1 MDAVRNYASSCGP
14 DTAGGAAG
22 PVLVVLVVL
31 LVLLVVLLVVVLLAL
46 LVLLPERFRGC
57 ALSILAGRS
66 AFGAARYEFWRG
78 EALSGLRGVDSGAS
92 GRFRG
97 CAVSIIHGRIVDS
110 GRQSG
115 AARRLRGRCAVSIL
129 ARRRAFGA
137 ARYGFWRGGSLSA
150 AKLRPLVFTCFTC
163 LNTRNENVK
172 TKRLLSFSATKATDR
187 PFWISVPRGGDM
199 RAHRS

>member
-1 MDAVRNYASSCGP
+1 MLAHDAAQCSSHQGQ
-14 DTAGGAAG
+14 
-22 PVLVVLVVL
+22 L
-31 LVLLVVLLVVVLLAL
+31 
-46 LVLLPERFRGC
+46 RGC
-57 ALSILAGRS
+57 AVSILAGRGV
-66 AFGAARYEFWRG
+66 FGAARYEFWRG

-97 CAVSIIHGRIVDS
+97 CAVSIHGRIVDS

-115 AARRLRGRCAVSIL
+115 AARRLQGRCAVSIL
-129 ARRRAFGA
+129 ARRRDFGA

-172 TKRLLSFSATKATDR
+172 TKRLLSFSATKR
-187 PFWISVPRGGDM
+187 PPGFSCVVPSRGVH
-199 RAHRS
+199 RAELRASFKTHLL

>member
-1 MDAVRNYASSCGP
+1 MMPLNVHRI
-14 DTAGGAAG
+14 
-22 PVLVVLVVL
+22 
-31 LVLLVVLLVVVLLAL
+31 
-46 LVLLPERFRGC
+46 RGC
-57 ALSILAGRS
+57 AVSILARRG

-78 EALSGLRGVDSGAS
+78 EALSGLRGVDIGVS

-97 CAVSIIHGRIVDS
+97 CAVSIHGRIVD
-110 GRQSG
+110 SG

-150 AKLRPLVFTCFTC
+150 AKLRPLVFTCLTC

-172 TKRLLSFSATKATDR
+172 TKRFLSFLATKADFGRKFSKIFAAAKFLR
-187 PFWISVPRGGDM
+187 PKSREIAQKSMAPGGAQLPHDP
-199 RAHRS
+199 

>member
-1 MDAVRNYASSCGP
+1 MMPLNVHRI
-14 DTAGGAAG
+14 
-22 PVLVVLVVL
+22 
-31 LVLLVVLLVVVLLAL
+31 
-46 LVLLPERFRGC
+46 RGC
-57 ALSILAGRS
+57 AVSILARRG

-78 EALSGLRGVDSGAS
+78 GALSGLRGVDIGVS

-97 CAVSIIHGRIVDS
+97 CAVSIHGRIVD
-110 GRQSG
+110 SG

-150 AKLRPLVFTCFTC
+150 AKLRPLVFTCLTC

-172 TKRLLSFSATKATDR
+172 TKRFLSFLATKVAVPFASRCCFPHAMATHYLSENRRFCTPIYQRR
-187 PFWISVPRGGDM
+187 PYHVLNCGNLSRF
-199 RAHRS
+199 

>member
-1 MDAVRNYASSCGP
+1 MMPLNVHRI
-14 DTAGGAAG
+14 
-22 PVLVVLVVL
+22 
-31 LVLLVVLLVVVLLAL
+31 
-46 LVLLPERFRGC
+46 RGC
-57 ALSILAGRS
+57 AVSILARRG

-78 EALSGLRGVDSGAS
+78 EALSGLRGVDIGVS

-97 CAVSIIHGRIVDS
+97 CAVSIHGRIVD
-110 GRQSG
+110 SG

-150 AKLRPLVFTCFTC
+150 AKLRPLVFTCLTC

-172 TKRLLSFSATKATDR
+172 TKRFLSFLATKVRDALLCKSYAISRAVACRRSAQLFGTCTGR
-187 PFWISVPRGGDM
+187 QQAAHHRAAWI
-199 RAHRS
+199 

>member
-1 MDAVRNYASSCGP
+1 MMPLNVHRI
-14 DTAGGAAG
+14 
-22 PVLVVLVVL
+22 
-31 LVLLVVLLVVVLLAL
+31 
-46 LVLLPERFRGC
+46 RGC
-57 ALSILAGRS
+57 AVSILARRG

-78 EALSGLRGVDSGAS
+78 EALSGLRGVDIGVS

-97 CAVSIIHGRIVDS
+97 CAVSIHGRIVD
-110 GRQSG
+110 SG

-150 AKLRPLVFTCFTC
+150 AKLRPLVFTCLTC

-172 TKRLLSFSATKATDR
+172 TKRFLSFLATKA
-187 PFWISVPRGGDM
+187 PREIACDCGPKLSKIVRGREIFTRN
-199 RAHRS
+199 RAR

>member
-1 MDAVRNYASSCGP
+1 MMPLNVHRI
-14 DTAGGAAG
+14 
-22 PVLVVLVVL
+22 
-31 LVLLVVLLVVVLLAL
+31 
-46 LVLLPERFRGC
+46 RGC
-57 ALSILAGRS
+57 AVSILARRG

-78 EALSGLRGVDSGAS
+78 EALSGLRGVDIGVS

-97 CAVSIIHGRIVDS
+97 CAVSIHGRIVD
-110 GRQSG
+110 SG

-150 AKLRPLVFTCFTC
+150 AKLRPLVFTCLTC

-172 TKRLLSFSATKATDR
+172 TKRLLSFFTTKFEIGSE
-187 PFWISVPRGGDM
+187 PHEISSGTACSRSQPMLRISEG
-199 RAHRS
+199 REEAAHHQAP

>member
-1 MDAVRNYASSCGP
+1 MMPLNVHRI
-14 DTAGGAAG
+14 
-22 PVLVVLVVL
+22 
-31 LVLLVVLLVVVLLAL
+31 
-46 LVLLPERFRGC
+46 RGC
-57 ALSILAGRS
+57 AVSILARRG

-78 EALSGLRGVDSGAS
+78 EALSGLRGVDIGVS

-97 CAVSIIHGRIVDS
+97 CAVSIHGRIVD
-110 GRQSG
+110 SG

-150 AKLRPLVFTCFTC
+150 AKLRPLVFTCLTC

-172 TKRLLSFSATKATDR
+172 TKRFLSFLPTKATT
-187 PFWISVPRGGDM
+187 PISVPPHHQGIPRGTAPSAVPASYPRKGRRENAGPDAYRESPM
-199 RAHRS
+199 TSL

>member
-1 MDAVRNYASSCGP
+1 MMPLNVHRI
-14 DTAGGAAG
+14 
-22 PVLVVLVVL
+22 
-31 LVLLVVLLVVVLLAL
+31 
-46 LVLLPERFRGC
+46 RGC
-57 ALSILAGRS
+57 AVSILARRG
-66 AFGAARYEFWRG
+66 AFGAARYKFWRG
-78 EALSGLRGVDSGAS
+78 EALSGLRSVDSGAS

-97 CAVSIIHGRIVDS
+97 CAVSIHGRIVD
-110 GRQSG
+110 SG

-172 TKRLLSFSATKATDR
+172 TKRCLSFLATKIEIARQRAEIAVPNCAPLATAVNHTSPVCYLPTTPR
-187 PFWISVPRGGDM
+187 GACVSVPFS
-199 RAHRS
+199 ANF